1 MLTSSVVVLLA
12 LSAFLPGV
20 VHALP
25 NGAPSGA
32 CVRIFPEGHRTD
44 SQPLEDSPFSLNV
57 SSFGGQYAPGETY
70 RLTLSGSGD
79 FRGLLVQ
86 ARSIADNSP
95 VGSFENISALTRLSS
110 CNRADSAITHSSRVD
125 KTSVE
130 LSFTAP
136 PAGTG
141 PFRFQYAVVDT
152 FAVFYAP
159 IMSDIIREAERPTR
173 CRDGQVRLV
182 DGNATS
188 GRVELCYNNTW
199 GTVCDDFW
207 DVEDARVVCRQ
218 LGLPYLTP
226 LALDFAEFN
235 EGMGPILLDDLHCDG
250 DEMSLLECPHIGI
263 RNHNC
268 GHHEDAGVICSN
280 DITQCFYN
288 NVTYAEGEGFPDID
302 GCNNCTCRS
311 GSLRCTEVYCPAP
324 CSEGTFPC
332 DYETF
337 RSCFPNRFRCD
348 GFIDCDSD
356 GSDELNCPPPIST
369 TCVYNNVTYGEDE
382 QFLEGDGCNNCTCRR
397 GNVRCT
403 EYFCPGTCEENEFR
417 CIAGFFRP
425 CAPRCDGRE
434 DCFDGSDEENCP
446 TLAPADCYDGQVR
459 LVDGNVTSGRVE
471 LCFNQTWGTVCDDDW
486 DSADATVVCR
496 QLGLSSHFPM
506 ALSFAHFGPG
516 RGPIHLDDLG
526 CNGNEVSL
534 LECPHIGVGNHNC
547 RHLEDAGVDCLESLI
562 SCEDEQV
569 RLVGGGTGAEG
580 RVELCYNN
588 TWGTVCDDFWDV
600 EDARVVC
607 RQLGLPFQFP
617 FARSFAHYGPGQGP
631 IYLDDLDC
639 SGHEISLLE
648 CPHIGVGNHNCG
660 HLEDA
665 GVYCS
670 TEVPPPS
677 FVCETGQIRLVNGSN
692 TTEGRVEVC
701 FNNTWGTVC
710 DDTWGR

>member
-1 MLTSSVVVLLA
+1 MLTSSAVVLLG

-20 VHALP
+20 VRAFP
-25 NGAPSGA
+25 NGAPSAA
-32 CVRIFPEGHRTD
+32 CVRIFPEGHRTV

-57 SSFGGQYAPGETY
+57 SSFGGQYTPGETY

-95 VGSFENISALTRLSS
+95 VGSFEDISALTRLSS
-110 CNRADSAITHSSRVD
+110 CDRADSAITHSSRVD

-130 LSFTAP
+130 LLFTAP

-152 FAVFYAP
+152 FSVFYAP
-159 IMSDIIREAERPTR
+159 IMSDIIREAEPTG
-173 CRDGQVRLV
+173 CQDGQVRLV
-182 DGNATS
+182 DGNATA

-226 LALDFAEFN
+226 LPLAAQFN
-235 EGMGPILLDDLHCDG
+235 QGMGPILLDDLHCNG
-250 DEMSLLECPHIGI
+250 DEMSLLECPHRGIG
-263 RNHNC
+263 NHNC
-268 GHHEDAGVICSN
+268 RHFEDAGVICSN
-280 DITQCFYN
+280 DITTCFYN
-288 NVTYAEGEGFPDID
+288 NVTYTEGEEFPDID

-311 GSLRCTEVYCPAP
+311 GSPRCTEVYCPAP
-324 CSEGTFPC
+324 CDEGTFPC

-337 RSCFPNRFRCD
+337 RSCFPNGFRCD

-382 QFLEGDGCNNCTCRR
+382 QFLEGDDCNNCTCRR

-417 CIAGFFRP
+417 CSTGFFRP
-425 CAPRCDGRE
+425 CVPRCDGQE

-459 LVDGNVTSGRVE
+459 LVDGSATSGRVE
-471 LCFNQTWGTVCDDDW
+471 LCFNQTWGTVCDDFW
-486 DSADATVVCR
+486 DVTDATVVCR
-496 QLGLSSHFPM
+496 QLGLPFQFPL

-516 RGPIHLDDLG
+516 RGPIHLDDLR
-526 CNGNEVSL
+526 CNGSEVSL

-547 RHLEDAGVDCLESLI
+547 RHLEDAGVDCLDIPCLYNGATYSDGDTFPAGDGCNTCTCASGSVACTEAFCPVEPCLYGS
-562 SCEDEQV
+562 V
-569 RLVGGGTGAEG
+569 RLANGSNISG
-580 RVELCYNN
+580 RVELCLNN

-600 EDARVVC
+600 
-607 RQLGLPFQFP
+607 
-617 FARSFAHYGPGQGP
+617 
-631 IYLDDLDC
+631 DDGWD
-639 SGHEISLLE
+639 
-648 CPHIGVGNHNCG
+648 
-660 HLEDA
+660 
-665 GVYCS
+665 
-670 TEVPPPS
+670 
-677 FVCETGQIRLVNGSN
+677 VN
-692 TTEGRVEVC
+692 
-701 FNNTWGTVC
+701 
-710 DDTWGR
+710 